1 MCIKLKCGIALC
13 AENYAVVSDLPT
25 WGNIAFW
32 K

>member
-1 MCIKLKCGIALC
+1 MYIKLKCGIALC
-13 AENYAVVSDLPT
+13 AENYANVSDLPP